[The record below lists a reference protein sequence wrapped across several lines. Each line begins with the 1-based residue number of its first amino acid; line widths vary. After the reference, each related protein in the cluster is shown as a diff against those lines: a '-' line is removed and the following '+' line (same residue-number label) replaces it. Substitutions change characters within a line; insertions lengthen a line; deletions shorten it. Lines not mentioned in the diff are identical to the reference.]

1 VPAACELI
9 TNCLCEQK
17 CEAVDRECCLHCSY
31 QKCSTYFSSSSV
43 APPHSFPAFLISLL
57 AEFCAVPIQGAMDLY
72 LPATEQIRDLWQ
84 SQPTLPAVLIGSA
97 SVLLLA
103 PRLRQTILDVLETII
118 ASLFLVVL
126 IVVVLG
132 LPFGE
137 QPGPFRG
144 PSPRLLSPQSCC
156 SFLSIALLPCCTALL
171 PCCNPLLCSP
181 NQQPYVPVTPDA
193 SLPTLCCDVAPPH
206 AAAIYIAFKGVM
218 FTLRSITGMTYLHDL
233 VSLTAQAVARHT

>member
-1 VPAACELI
+1 VLDPTACFLVS
-9 TNCLCEQK
+9 Q
-17 CEAVDRECCLHCSY
+17 
-31 QKCSTYFSSSSV
+31 
-43 APPHSFPAFLISLL
+43 AFLLACLISPL
-57 AEFCAVPIQGAMDLY
+57 AELSAEPIQGTMDLY
-72 LPATEQIRDLWQ
+72 FPATEQLRDLWQ
-84 SQPTLPAVLIGSA
+84 SQPTLPAVLIVSA

-103 PRLRQTILDVLETII
+103 PRLRQFILDVLETII

-137 QPGPFRG
+137 HSRRFSGSTPC
-144 PSPRLLSPQSCC
+144 LLSPQSLPL
-156 SFLSIALLPCCTALL
+156 SFHCTAAITWLPCCTALL

-181 NQQPYVPVTPDA
+181 INTRIACDA
-193 SLPTLCCDVAPPH
+193 WRTSLPTLRCVVTPPH

>member
-1 VPAACELI
+1 MLVPELFYQSLI
-9 TNCLCEQK
+9 IQYCTQPAILCSQ
-17 CEAVDRECCLHCSY
+17 
-31 QKCSTYFSSSSV
+31 
-43 APPHSFPAFLISLL
+43 PAILCHRLPCLISPLL
-57 AEFCAVPIQGAMDLY
+57 CAVPIQGAMDLY

-118 ASLFLVVL
+118 ASLLLVVL

-137 QPGPFRG
+137 HLRPFG
-144 PSPRLLSPQSCC
+144 PQSSSPITTVLLFVSPHSSAAMLHCTVAMLQP
-156 SFLSIALLPCCTALL
+156 FTLLTNHTSIAC
-171 PCCNPLLCSP
+171 
-181 NQQPYVPVTPDA
+181 DA
-193 SLPTLCCDVAPPH
+193 WRTSLPTLRCVVTPPH